1 MANLG
6 AVPSD
11 NITAQDRP
19 SRFGVLVVVAC
30 MALSATGC
38 ASMASVQS
46 ASTDKS
52 LSEVSEESSAE
63 ESRDWLV
70 ETVQEAVKQADGAL
84 AQGDLERALYFYIA
98 ALELGDQSSDTY
110 YRIGLIHKHQGDLAP
125 AALAF
130 EKAVNRDSE
139 KAEAWEALGLIML
152 SDQQE
157 DRASECLVKATNLD
171 PHRWRAYNGL
181 GIIADLHHYKHLAL
195 FYYNI
200 ALDIQSG
207 SPAVFNNRGYSH
219 YMAGNLDAAQRD
231 FAMALRLDSEFSRGW
246 RNLALVEVRR
256 ENYEQA
262 LRNLTRIM
270 SAAAAYNDI
279 GYISMIAG
287 RHDVAE
293 MFFRESIR
301 LSPSYDTT
309 THENF
314 DLNRE
319 LRQLNESDSLEYGRE
334 MPVDAVSPANWAFVN
349 GSHAN

>member
-1 MANLG
+1 MANQG
-6 AVPSD
+6 TVPSAY
-11 NITAQDRP
+11 ITAQDRLP
-19 SRFGVLVVVAC
+19 RFGVLVVVAC

-38 ASMASVQS
+38 ASMGSVQS

-52 LSEVSEESSAE
+52 QSEVSKESSAE

-70 ETVQEAVKQADGAL
+70 DSAPEAVYQAAEAL

-98 ALELGDQSSDTY
+98 ALDLGDESADTY
-110 YRIGLIHKHQGDLAP
+110 YKIGLIHKHLGDLVP
-125 AALAF
+125 AVLAF
-130 EKAVNRDSE
+130 EKAVTKDSE

-152 SDQQE
+152 SNQQK

-171 PHRWRAYNGL
+171 PDRWRAYNGL
-181 GIIADLHHYKHLAL
+181 GIIADLDGYRHMAL
-195 FYYNI
+195 INYNI

-219 YMAGNLDAAQRD
+219 YMAGDFDAAQRD
-231 FAMALRLDSEFSRGW
+231 FAMALHLDSEFSLGW

-262 LRNLTRIM
+262 LRNLGRIM
-270 SAAAAYNDI
+270 NAAAAHNDI
-279 GYISMIAG
+279 GYISMMAG
-287 RHDVAE
+287 KHDVAE
-293 MFFRESIR
+293 IFFRESIR
-301 LSPSYDTT
+301 LSPSYDTM

-319 LRQLNESDSLEYGRE
+319 LRQFNIK
-334 MPVDAVSPANWAFVN
+334 
-349 GSHAN
+349 